1 MKVYIVAGEP
11 SGDLHGSNLIKAL
24 QQQMPSVQLRFWGGE
39 LMSKS
44 AGLAPVV
51 HYRSMS
57 FMGFIEVVKHLP
69 SIYKLFNFC
78 KKDITLFNPDVVVFI
93 DYPGFNLRLA
103 KWSKKNGYRTDY
115 YISPKA
121 WAWKKSRVHTL
132 KKYVDRLFTIFP
144 FETEFFRNFGYE
156 VSYVGNPLM
165 DEILHY
171 RSLKS
176 GFSLREHYGLGLK
189 PIIAIL
195 PGSREQEVRTKLPL
209 MLAAAT
215 SFSSYQIVIAG
226 APSLDAAFYNPFI
239 VGFDVTLVFDAT
251 YSILE
256 SSECAIVTSGT
267 ATLET
272 ALLKIPQVVCY
283 IASPI
288 SFAIAKRLITIKYI
302 SLVNLIFDEEVVK
315 ELVQSDCSVEKI
327 KHELSLILSGGDK
340 REFQLAKYN
349 ELQLLLG
356 DGKTSEKVAN
366 QLISDYKLV

>member
-1 MKVYIVAGEP
+1 M
-11 SGDLHGSNLIKAL
+11 L
-24 QQQMPSVQLRFWGGE
+24 
-39 LMSKS
+39 
-44 AGLAPVV
+44 
-51 HYRSMS
+51 
-57 FMGFIEVVKHLP
+57 
-69 SIYKLFNFC
+69 
-78 KKDITLFNPDVVVFI
+78 
-93 DYPGFNLRLA
+93 
-103 KWSKKNGYRTDY
+103 
-115 YISPKA
+115 
-121 WAWKKSRVHTL
+121 
-132 KKYVDRLFTIFP
+132 
-144 FETEFFRNFGYE
+144 
-156 VSYVGNPLM
+156 

-209 MLAAAT
+209 MLAAAA
-215 SFSSYQIVIAG
+215 SFRSYQIVIAG

-340 REFQLAKYN
+340 RQFQLAKYN

>member
-1 MKVYIVAGEP
+1 
-11 SGDLHGSNLIKAL
+11 
-24 QQQMPSVQLRFWGGE
+24 
-39 LMSKS
+39 
-44 AGLAPVV
+44 
-51 HYRSMS
+51 
-57 FMGFIEVVKHLP
+57 
-69 SIYKLFNFC
+69 LFNFC

-209 MLAAAT
+209 MLA
-215 SFSSYQIVIAG
+215 AG